1 MNADEFKRTFLPCTR
16 RLYWAACRLT
26 GNGHDAEDLVQET
39 LLRLW
44 MKRGELGN
52 VRSAE
57 AYGIITLRGIYYDKR
72 RLRHLGIAELNADI
86 TDESTPHSDCEREE
100 RARMVREQIDSL
112 PEQQRELVTLRDMCE
127 LTYDEIATQTG
138 LTLTNIRTTISRARK
153 TLKTILTEKMR

>member
-26 GNGHDAEDLVQET
+26 GNSPDADDLVQET

-57 AYGIITLRGIYYDKR
+57 AYGIITLRRIYYDKR